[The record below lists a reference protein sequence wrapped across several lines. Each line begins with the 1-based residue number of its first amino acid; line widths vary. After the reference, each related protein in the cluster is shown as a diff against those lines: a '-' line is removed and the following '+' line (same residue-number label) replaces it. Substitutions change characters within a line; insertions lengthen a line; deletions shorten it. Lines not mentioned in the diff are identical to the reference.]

1 MSCSSSVFYFPA
13 MEKFKK
19 IVVVDETKM
28 NTSALEELKNY
39 AEEVEVYRDEPT
51 EEEVKSRVEDA
62 EAIIVSWRT
71 EISEEIIDTAKHLKY
86 IGMACSLFDNKSANV
101 AVNYAKQ
108 KNIKVTGIFDYGDP
122 GVIEFII
129 SEVIHLL
136 HGFGKHQW
144 KDQPLELSGRKFGI
158 IGMGTT
164 GKMLAE
170 ALEAL
175 GVEVYY
181 YSRTRKKE
189 VENKN
194 VHYLKLNELLK
205 TCEIISIHLP
215 KNTEIL
221 KEKEFEQLGE
231 EKILINTSLGFPFEE
246 NSFNNWLKLSNNYAI
261 FDGDATNSLP
271 STFKKRSNVIISEK
285 SAGWSQETQERLSLK
300 VLENLKDFLNR

>member
-1 MSCSSSVFYFPA
+1 
-13 MEKFKK
+13 MEKLKK

-28 NTSALEELKNY
+28 NTSSLEELKKY
-39 AEEVEVYRDEPT
+39 ADEVEVYHDEPT
-51 EEEVKSRVEDA
+51 VEEVKSRVEDA

-71 EISEEIIDTAKHLKY
+71 EISEEIIDTAKNLKY
-86 IGMACSLFDNKSANV
+86 IGMACTLFDNESANV

-122 GVIEFII
+122 GVIEFVI
-129 SEVIHLL
+129 SEVIQLL
-136 HGFGKHQW
+136 HGFEKHQW

-215 KNTEIL
+215 KNIEIL

-271 STFKKRSNVIISEK
+271 STFKKRSNVNISEK

>member
-1 MSCSSSVFYFPA
+1 

-39 AEEVEVYRDEPT
+39 ADEVEVYHDEPT
-51 EEEVKSRVEDA
+51 EDEVKNRVEEA

-71 EISEEIIDTAKHLKY
+71 EISEEIIDNSKNLKY
-86 IGMACSLFDNKSANV
+86 IGLACSLFNDESANV

-108 KNIKVTGIFDYGDP
+108 KNIKVTGIFDYGDT
-122 GVIEFII
+122 GVIEFVI
-129 SEVIHLL
+129 SEVIQLL

-144 KDQPLELSGRKFGI
+144 KEQPVELSGRKFGI
-158 IGMGTT
+158 VGLGTT
-164 GKMLAE
+164 GQLLAK

-175 GVEVYY
+175 NVEVFYF
-181 YSRTRKKE
+181 SRTRKKE
-189 VENKN
+189 LEHEKLQYLELKN
-194 VHYLKLNELLK
+194 LLD

-221 KEKEFEQLGE
+221 KEKEFKQFGDHKL
-231 EKILINTSLGFPFEE
+231 LINTSLGFPFEE
-246 NSFNNWLKLSNNYAI
+246 KSFKNWLELSNNYAI

-271 STFKKRSNVIISEK
+271 STVKKRSNVIISEK

-300 VLENLKDFLNR
+300 VLENLKDFLNH

>member
-1 MSCSSSVFYFPA
+1 

-19 IVVVDETKM
+19 IVIVDETKM

-39 AEEVEVYRDEPT
+39 ADEVEVYHDEPT
-51 EEEVKSRVEDA
+51 EKEVKSRVEDA

-71 EISEEIIDTAKHLKY
+71 EISEEIIDTAKNLKY
-86 IGMACSLFDNKSANV
+86 IGMACSLFDNESANV

-122 GVIEFII
+122 GVIEFVI
-129 SEVIHLL
+129 SEVIQLL

-144 KDQPLELSGRKFGI
+144 KEKPVELSGRKFGV
-158 IGMGTT
+158 IGLGTT
-164 GKMLAE
+164 GQLLAK

-175 GVEVYY
+175 NVEVYY
-181 YSRTRKKE
+181 FSRTRKPELEHEKLQ
-189 VENKN
+189 
-194 VHYLKLNELLK
+194 YLELPELLN

-215 KNTEIL
+215 KNTVLL
-221 KEKEFEQLGE
+221 KEKEFEQFGRS
-231 EKILINTSLGFPFEE
+231 KILINTSLGLPFEKE
-246 NSFNNWLKLSNNYAI
+246 SFEKWLSLKDNYAI
-261 FDGDATNSLP
+261 VDGDASSSLP
-271 STFKKRSNVIISEK
+271 NKIKTQHNVIAHQK

>member
-1 MSCSSSVFYFPA
+1 

-39 AEEVEVYRDEPT
+39 AEEVQVYHDEPT

-71 EISEEIIDTAKHLKY
+71 EISEEIIDVAKDLKY
-86 IGMACSLFDNKSANV
+86 IGMACSLYDDESANI
-101 AVNYAKQ
+101 AVNYARE
-108 KNIKVTGIFDYGDP
+108 KNIEVTGIFDYGDP
-122 GVIEFII
+122 GVIEFVI
-129 SEVIHLL
+129 SEVIQLL
-136 HGFGKHQW
+136 HGFCKHQW
-144 KDQPLELSGRKFGI
+144 QEQPAELSGRKFGI
-158 IGMGTT
+158 IGLGTT
-164 GKMLAE
+164 GKKLVKV
-170 ALEAL
+170 LEAL
-175 GVEVYY
+175 NVEVFYF
-181 YSRTRKKE
+181 SRTRKLE
-189 VENKN
+189 FENDN
-194 VHYLKLNELLK
+194 IQYLELDELLK

-215 KNTEIL
+215 KNTVIL

-271 STFKKRSNVIISEK
+271 STFKKRSNVNISEK

>member
-19 IVVVDETKM
+19 IVIVDETKM

-39 AEEVEVYRDEPT
+39 ADEVEVYHDEPT

-71 EISEEIIDTAKHLKY
+71 EISEEIIDTAKNLNY
-86 IGMACSLFDNKSANV
+86 IGMACSLFDNESANI

-122 GVIEFII
+122 GVIEFVI
-129 SEVIHLL
+129 SEVIQLL

-144 KDQPLELSGRKFGI
+144 KEQPVELSSRKFGI

-271 STFKKRSNVIISEK
+271 STFKKRSNVNISEK